1 MLLVKRRYHYFLV
14 DGDYRTFASSEL
26 TRALRKPPNIYN
38 PNFMDTGTF
47 ITIAEA
53 PTQADFPILYPELFI

>member
-1 MLLVKRRYHYFLV
+1 MLLVKRRFHYFLV
-14 DGDYRTFASSEL
+14 DGDYRTFTSTNLLS
-26 TRALRKPPNIYN
+26 ALRKLPCIYN

-47 ITIAEA
+47 TIIAEA